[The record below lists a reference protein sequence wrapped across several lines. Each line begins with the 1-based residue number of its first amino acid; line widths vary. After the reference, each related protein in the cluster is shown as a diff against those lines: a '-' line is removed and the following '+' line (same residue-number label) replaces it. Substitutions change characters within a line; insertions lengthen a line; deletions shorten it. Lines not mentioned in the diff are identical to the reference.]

1 MVSSKIHQESS
12 HLSVRNYA
20 TIGIFS
26 VLMIILAIAV
36 AIPAMSVVY
45 FSMFISSPLIAF
57 LSAPLFTFM
66 VLKVHKRGTV
76 LVYCLIMA
84 ILYLISGTPYLA
96 AWFVLSAILGE
107 LAMTGH
113 DAYKNFIRITIS
125 WIICSLFRATNGM
138 IDIWF
143 FSKQYLASGVSK
155 AHFNQVAHYY
165 YSVPWVIFI
174 LLLTAI
180 GALLGG
186 LVSAKLMKKHFVKSG
201 LLR

>member
-1 MVSSKIHQESS
+1 MASSQNKESTR
-12 HLSVRNYA
+12 LSVRNYA

-36 AIPAMSVVY
+36 AIPAMSVLY
-45 FSMFISSPLIAF
+45 FSLFISSPLIAF

-76 LVYCLIMA
+76 LIYCLIMA

-96 AWFVLSAILGE
+96 AWFLLSALLGE
-107 LAMTGH
+107 LAMTGR
-113 DAYKNFIRITIS
+113 DAYKKFARITIS

-155 AHFNQVAHYY
+155 AHFNQVVHFY
-165 YSVPWVIFI
+165 YSAPWILLI

-180 GALLGG
+180 GASLGG
-186 LVSAKLMKKHFVKSG
+186 LVSTKLMKKHFVKSE

>member
-1 MVSSKIHQESS
+1 MISSQSNQDSKR
-12 HLSVRNYA
+12 LSVRNLA

-36 AIPAMSVVY
+36 AIPAMSVLY
-45 FSMFISSPLIAF
+45 FSIFISSPLIAF

-66 VLKVHKRGTV
+66 LLKVHKRGTV

-107 LAMTGH
+107 LAMSRPN
-113 DAYKNFIRITIS
+113 AYKNFVWITIS

-155 AHFNQVAHYY
+155 EHFNQVAHFY
-165 YSVPWVIFI
+165 YSAPWVLLI
-174 LLLTAI
+174 LALTAI
-180 GALLGG
+180 GAALGG
-186 LVSAKLMKKHFVKSG
+186 YVSAKLMKKHFVKSG